1 MEVILFDK
9 ENSKYNRDADLLA
22 QFFNKLREKFPQITI
37 EEYSGDSIQ
46 RLDHYIDID
55 SFDKGYPVFI
65 LNGNVVSSSKIP
77 EIRDIEKFIEEDLF

>member
-1 MEVILFDK
+1 MGIMGDNVRELHMEVILFDK

-22 QFFNKLREKFPQITI
+22 QFLTNYVKFQITI

-65 LNGNVVSSSKIP
+65 NGNVVSSSKIP
-77 EIRDIEKFIEEDLF
+77 EIRI